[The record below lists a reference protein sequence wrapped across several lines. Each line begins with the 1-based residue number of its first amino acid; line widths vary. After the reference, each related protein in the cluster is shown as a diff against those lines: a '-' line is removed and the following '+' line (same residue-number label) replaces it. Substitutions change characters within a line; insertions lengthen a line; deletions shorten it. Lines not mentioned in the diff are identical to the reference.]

1 MCVGVVC
8 IVDKLIEHL
17 EFTSVVILIR
27 HAAFF
32 AGKEFGWSSLKAAME
47 SGSHDSDTS
56 GSRSDH
62 SLSVNEALLAFATMD
77 RASLLGSGR
86 LDREGMR

>member
-1 MCVGVVC
+1 M
-8 IVDKLIEHL
+8 DNLIEQP
-17 EFTSVVILIR
+17 EFTSAGSLIR
-27 HAAFF
+27 DATFIV
-32 AGKEFGWSSLKAAME
+32 GEEFGRSSLKAVME

-86 LDREGMR
+86 LDREGM